1 MCDGNEQGMV
11 SRASRTQN
19 ERKQTKKKKG
29 SNTIETKLRVSNTVS
44 KFMIDPTSKR
54 VTVTPY
60 KIHDRAWH

>member
-60 KIHDRAWH
+60 KTHNRA

>member
-19 ERKQTKKKKG
+19 ERKQTKKKS
-29 SNTIETKLRVSNTVS
+29 SNTIETKLRVGNTVS

-60 KIHDRAWH
+60 KTHDRA

>member
-11 SRASRTQN
+11 SRTSRTQN
-19 ERKQTKKKKG
+19 ERKQTKKKRQQHMK
-29 SNTIETKLRVSNTVS
+29 TKLRVSNTVS

-60 KIHDRAWH
+60 KTHDRA

>member
-19 ERKQTKKKKG
+19 ERKQTKKKG

-54 VTVTPY
+54 VTVTPS
-60 KIHDRAWH
+60 KTHDRAWH